1 MILLVLLKGALV
13 GGTGVWLS
21 LIAVNNM
28 VDSNTNLTLLYRMF
42 SMEGIE
48 PQSAMGGGLARRA
61 TKSKKI
67 PRVVLL
73 CVVTQQLGTAALLIR
88 SALLLISAA
97 FGSSPSTTLEVQA
110 ANLALLLF
118 ASMWFLFLC
127 GGLWFGYWITMP
139 AVQLVH
145 VLMLI
150 LTIGLVLVVN
160 A

>member
-1 MILLVLLKGALV
+1 MVLFLLLKGALV
-13 GGTGVWLS
+13 GGTGLWLA
-21 LIAVNNM
+21 LIAINN
-28 VDSNTNLTLLYRMF
+28 VADPNTNRTLLYRMF

-48 PQSAMGGGLARRA
+48 PESAMGGGLARRA
-61 TKSKKI
+61 TKSKSL
-67 PRVVLL
+67 PRVVLA
-73 CVVTQQLGTAALLIR
+73 CVVAQQFATAALMIR
-88 SALLLISAA
+88 SAVLLMGAA
-97 FGSSPSTTLEVQA
+97 FSSALTTTAEVQA
-110 ANLALLLF
+110 ANIALLLF

-150 LTIGLVLVVN
+150 VTLGLVLVIN